1 MKLGDQDKSW
11 APHIVCKTCLEHLRQ
26 WTLGTRKSMRFGI
39 PMIWREPRNHVDD
52 CYFCAINVAGVNRKK
67 RKSLNYPNLQTAIR
81 PVPHCDEIP
90 VPVFKNLPELP
101 TSDFESSFTE
111 PNENAYLETE
121 TDADDNDEDFSGP
134 LKVSQKDIQ

>member
-52 CYFCAINVAGVNRKK
+52 CYVCAINVAGVN
-67 RKSLNYPNLQTAIR
+67 
-81 PVPHCDEIP
+81 
-90 VPVFKNLPELP
+90 
-101 TSDFESSFTE
+101 
-111 PNENAYLETE
+111 
-121 TDADDNDEDFSGP
+121 
-134 LKVSQKDIQ
+134 